1 MNNRRYTEQAPSKPF
16 TNKRFFQKAK
26 DKFSDKFSGGLNGKK
41 KFTGE
46 KKFFKPREEEKD
58 TGPKAEM
65 QIIFGKH
72 KGKNLHTWPSP
83 KMRSTARR
91 VREALFSTL
100 YRRTRFSRFLDLCS
114 GCGAVGLEAISRG
127 ALLGT
132 FVERSARMCSVIK
145 KNMSAFGIKEGH
157 GEVVEIEVVPFLKKM
172 KKRHRVWDIAF
183 FDPPFDANYDEV
195 LEIFSKGAALRKKR
209 GILVVAHHTEMFFPE
224 KMGILRRFRVINVP
238 DTETALSFY
247 ENKR

>member
-1 MNNRRYTEQAPSKPF
+1 MNNRRYIDETPTKPYIRK
-16 TNKRFFQKAK
+16 NFFQKTK
-26 DKFSDKFSGGLNGKK
+26 DKFSDGFNKGKK
-41 KFTGE
+41 LPPG

-58 TGPKAEM
+58 PGPKPEM

-72 KGKNLHTWPSP
+72 KGKGLQSSPSP
-83 KMRSTARR
+83 RVRTTARR

-132 FVERSARMCSVIK
+132 FVERSARMCSFIK

-157 GEVVEIEVVPFLKKM
+157 GEVVELEVVPFLKKM
-172 KKRHRVWDIAF
+172 AKRRRVWDIAF

-224 KMGILRRFRVINVP
+224 KLGILRRFRVINVP
-238 DTETALSFY
+238 DTDTALSFY

>member
-1 MNNRRYTEQAPSKPF
+1 MNNRRYTEDPTRPF
-16 TNKRFFQKAK
+16 SRKKVFQKNK
-26 DKFSDKFSGGLNGKK
+26 DKFPGGFDKRS
-41 KFTGE
+41 KFPPQ

-58 TGPKAEM
+58 SGPKPEM

-72 KGKNLHTWPSP
+72 KGKDLQSSPSP
-83 KMRSTARR
+83 RIRTTARR

-132 FVERSARMCSVIK
+132 FVERSGRMCSVIK
-145 KNMSAFGIKEGH
+145 KNMSSFGIKDGH
-157 GEVVEIEVVPFLKKM
+157 GEVVELEVVPFLKRM
-172 KKRHRVWDIAF
+172 AKRRRVWDIAF
-183 FDPPFDANYDEV
+183 FDPPFDSNYDEV

-224 KMGILRRFRVINVP
+224 QLGILRRFRVINVP
-238 DTETALSFY
+238 EAETSLSFY

>member
-1 MNNRRYTEQAPSKPF
+1 MNNRRYTEQPPSKPF
-16 TNKRFFQKAK
+16 IGKSFYPKAK
-26 DKFSDKFSGGLNGKK
+26 DGFPARSEFKK
-41 KFTGE
+41 KFSIE
-46 KKFFKPREEEKD
+46 KKFIKPPEERNAV
-58 TGPKAEM
+58 GPRPEM
-65 QIIFGKH
+65 QIIYGKH
-72 KGKNLHTWPSP
+72 KGKDLQTWPSP

-145 KNMSAFGIKEGH
+145 KNMGAFGIKDGH
-157 GEVVEIEVVPFLKKM
+157 GEVVETEVVPFLKKM
-172 KKRHRVWDIAF
+172 AKRHRVWDIAF

-195 LEIFSKGAALRKKR
+195 LKMFSKGVALQKKR

-238 DTETALSFY
+238 DTNTALSFY